1 MTYDFIYKQQILDTT
16 FDLREISFIE
26 YRNLVKNILS
36 DDIKVVENAFELFLE
51 CVLHRKNI
59 LTVQQKFLI
68 LLKYRE
74 LIHGKQI
81 EFFANEAKINY
92 SIDNIFD
99 FFNKKL
105 PLIDHEQDGI
115 VFSFGLPTKIV
126 PDNDQI
132 LYIAN
137 CIRKINGEEIFVN
150 DLSILPALP
159 VNQIYKKIT
168 ELYDP
173 LKFKIQYIDY
183 DVSLLDISFLYFLKS
198 IFAYDLQGLYD
209 MEYSLRRNLNFSIND
224 LQKLSFPE
232 CNVMLRLYNKD
243 VAEKE
248 KAVSQVDSS
257 E

>member
-1 MTYDFIYKQQILDTT
+1 MTYDFIYKQQILDKT
-16 FDLREISFIE
+16 FDLREVSFIE

-36 DDIKVVENAFELFLE
+36 DDVKAVENAFEQFLE
-51 CVLHRKNI
+51 CVLYKKNI
-59 LTVQQKFLI
+59 LTVQEKFLI

-81 EFFANEAKINY
+81 EFFANDAKINY
-92 SIDNIFD
+92 SIDNIFE

-105 PLIDHEQDGI
+105 PLFNHEQDGI
-115 VFSFGLPTKIV
+115 IFSFGLPTKII
-126 PDNDQI
+126 PDNDQF

-137 CIRKINGEEIFVN
+137 CLRKINDEEIYIKDISV
-150 DLSILPALP
+150 LPALP
-159 VNQIYKKIT
+159 VNQIYRKII

-173 LKFKIQYIDY
+173 LKFKILYIDY
-183 DVSLLDISFLYFLKS
+183 DVSLLDVSFLYFLKS
-198 IFAYDLQGLYD
+198 IFSYDLQGLYD
-209 MEYSLRRNLNFSIND
+209 IEYSLRRNLNFSIND
-224 LQKLSFPE
+224 LEKLSFPE

-248 KAVSQVDSS
+248 KDLGQVDSN